1 KGSFLACLAIAGNNR
16 VMLMLSGLVDS
27 VCRDIPLPHAT
38 GARDERLRRPEAEG
52 GVLGEVQEERR
63 AGGQQ
68 EARLRDR
75 RRDRG
80 GVQDLHGAQ
89 QQGRAAQ
96 LQPRHVHQVLPSMVS
111 ENKNLAPSRHHLF
124 FNFSAVFSSVQFS
137 SFQPEQTCL
146 VLCMYFSWNC
156 SCHVMSSSLA
166 HRLLLPSTC

>member
-1 KGSFLACLAIAGNNR
+1 
-16 VMLMLSGLVDS
+16 MLPVCWLGDSTCDITNAHPLS
-27 VCRDIPLPHAT
+27 VCSRDIPLHHAT

-111 ENKNLAPSRHHLF
+111 ENKNLAPSRYHLF
-124 FNFSAVFSSVQFS
+124 FNFSVVFSSVQFTS
-137 SFQPEQTCL
+137 ARANMFGPVH
-146 VLCMYFSWNC
+146 VLLMELLM
-156 SCHVMSSSLA
+156 SCHVQFLG
-166 HRLLLPSTC
+166 T